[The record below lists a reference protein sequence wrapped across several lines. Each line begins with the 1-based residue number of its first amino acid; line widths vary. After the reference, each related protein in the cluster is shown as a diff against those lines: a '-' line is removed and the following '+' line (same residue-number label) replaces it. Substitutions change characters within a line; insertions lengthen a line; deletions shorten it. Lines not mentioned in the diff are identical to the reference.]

1 MLHVRVAAAAVGVL
15 SVLAAGAV
23 RAAVRAVLRLCRLAG
38 QGAGAFVRYMGAIDA
53 GFGDVGE
60 NGNLY
65 LCGEG

>member
-38 QGAGAFVRYMGAIDA
+38 
-53 GFGDVGE
+53 
-60 NGNLY
+60 
-65 LCGEG
+65 